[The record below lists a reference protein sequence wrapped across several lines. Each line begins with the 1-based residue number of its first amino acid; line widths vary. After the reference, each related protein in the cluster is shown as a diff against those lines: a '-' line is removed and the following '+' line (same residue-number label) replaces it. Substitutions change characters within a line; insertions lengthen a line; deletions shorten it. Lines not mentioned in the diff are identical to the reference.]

1 MYKICI
7 DPGHGGTDPGAV
19 NGAAREKDIVLDV
32 GLKLKAL
39 LEKAGHKVVMTREH
53 DFYAT
58 PIAKA
63 QVANAAEA
71 DIFISLHCNG
81 HTQETANGTEVWFY
95 TGSEDG
101 EKLAKCLQEKLIKR
115 LGRRD
120 RGIKH
125 RKDLIVLNSTKMTAA
140 LVEIAFITNMVEK
153 LLLINAGYRSHI
165 ANAIFEGIQQYLGVD
180 DTNTEGSVKSQ
191 QQLKKE
197 AVQKGYE
204 FSDKTIAYLAAYE
217 FAEELIDRLYKNM
230 KK

>member
-71 DIFISLHCNG
+71 DIFVSLHCNG
-81 HTQETANGTEVWFY
+81 HQQETANGTEVWFY

-101 EKLAKCLQEKLIKR
+101 EKLAKCLQEKLIAR

-120 RGIKH
+120 RGVKH

-140 LVEIAFITNMVEK
+140 LVEIAFITNNDEK
-153 LLLINAGYRSHI
+153 MLLTNAGYRSHI
-165 ANAIFEGIQQYLGVD
+165 AQAIFEGIQQYLGVD
-180 DTNTEGSVKSQ
+180 GTNTEGNIKSQ
-191 QQLKKE
+191 AELKIE
-197 AVQKGYE
+197 AVQKDYR
-204 FSDKTIAYLAAYE
+204 FSDKTMKYLLDYE
-217 FAEELIDRLYKNM
+217 FGEELIDRLFEKI
-230 KK
+230 

>member
-63 QVANAAEA
+63 QVANAAEV

-101 EKLAKCLQEKLIKR
+101 EKLAKCLQGKLIQR
-115 LGRRD
+115 QR
-120 RGIKH
+120 H
-125 RKDLIVLNSTKMTAA
+125 
-140 LVEIAFITNMVEK
+140 
-153 LLLINAGYRSHI
+153 
-165 ANAIFEGIQQYLGVD
+165 
-180 DTNTEGSVKSQ
+180 
-191 QQLKKE
+191 
-197 AVQKGYE
+197 
-204 FSDKTIAYLAAYE
+204 
-217 FAEELIDRLYKNM
+217 
-230 KK
+230 

>member
-32 GLKLKAL
+32 GLKLKSL

-53 DFYAT
+53 DFYAV
-58 PIAKA
+58 PLAKA

-71 DIFISLHCNG
+71 DIFVSLHCNG
-81 HTQETANGTEVWFY
+81 HQQESANGTEVWFY

-101 EKLAKCLQEKLIKR
+101 EKLAKCLQEKLIAR

-140 LVEIAFITNMVEK
+140 LVEIAFITNNDEK
-153 LLLINAGYRSHI
+153 MLLTNAGYRSHI
-165 ANAIFEGIQQYLGVD
+165 AQAIFEGIQKYLGVD
-180 DTNTEGSVKSQ
+180 GTNTEGSIKSQ
-191 QQLKKE
+191 AELKIE
-197 AVQKGYE
+197 AVQKDYR
-204 FSDKTIAYLAAYE
+204 FSDKTMKYLLDYE
-217 FAEELIDRLYKNM
+217 FGEELIDRLFEKI
-230 KK
+230 